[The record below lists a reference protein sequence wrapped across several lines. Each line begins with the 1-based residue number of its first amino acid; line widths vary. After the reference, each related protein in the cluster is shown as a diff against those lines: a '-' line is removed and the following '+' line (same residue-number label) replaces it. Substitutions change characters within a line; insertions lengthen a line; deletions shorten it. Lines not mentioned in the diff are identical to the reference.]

1 MTMESF
7 DFVSGTQSFHVQ
19 FDIVAPVA
27 ATLQQPGPA
36 WGYMPKLRYTVANV
50 RIVETTLG
58 LGDRGSRMK
67 LDIARSFRTAA
78 EAAAAAAEYAKRIV
92 RNQMASKPLVQKTR
106 G

>member
-7 DFVSGTQSFHVQ
+7 EFVSGTQSFHVQ
-19 FDIVAPVA
+19 FDIIAPVE
-27 ATLQQPGPA
+27 ATLQRPGPA

-50 RIVETTLG
+50 RIVETTQG

-67 LDIARSFRTAA
+67 LDIARSFQTAA

-92 RNQMASKPLVQKTR
+92 RQQMASKSLAQNTQE
-106 G
+106 